1 MNSDPELME
10 WGDLATAA
18 RAAGSLAP
26 AWKKFIKTKFFVP
39 ILRSPDNNPKNFL
52 LCMARDAVLTI
63 SEVRA
68 RLDEQQSDGIVS
80 LSGGDILRRIE
91 DQGRIEVV
99 LRDGVFSISKK
110 RVDWLRS
117 GIKVATARVAT
128 KKALT
133 AAAPAAP
140 LPVLKV
146 ASASA
151 LAPAA
156 KAPLRSF
163 APVLKFRYVIP
174 VLLSI
179 AAIGILVTVVIPI
192 MSAPADTDV
201 QAPPAAPVPAPVG
214 FDPPPPAPSPV
225 LPAAAA
231 PQPSVTFTPSDNSFT
246 VNLPGLA
253 EEVELSP
260 DQVNQT
266 RGIDVHQYKL
276 QLGDWM
282 YTLEA
287 SDYGAHP
294 PKDRAAAMDILQE
307 SVVGKDG
314 TLLAAKPVYLRG
326 TVGREVRVRLSNGGE
341 RAARFALIR
350 SKLCM
355 VKVTAPSGERSAAQ
369 VDAFLNSFQ
378 LN

>member
-1 MNSDPELME
+1 MRRDSILLE

-18 RAAGSLAP
+18 KAAGSLTP
-26 AWKKFIKTKFFVP
+26 AWKKFIKTKFFVA
-39 ILRSPDNNPKNFL
+39 ILRSPDDNPKNFL
-52 LCMARDAVLTI
+52 LSMARQGTLVI
-63 SEVRA
+63 SEVRE
-68 RLDEQQSDGIVS
+68 RLDQQQGDGIVA
-80 LSGGDILRRIE
+80 LPGADILRRIE
-91 DQGRIEVV
+91 DHGCIEV
-99 LRDGVFSISKK
+99 LLSDSVFNISSK

-117 GIKVATARVAT
+117 GIKVTTARIAIR
-128 KKALT
+128 KILF

-140 LPVLKV
+140 LPVLRV

-151 LAPAA
+151 QAPDIPP
-156 KAPLRSF
+156 PLKSF
-163 APVLKFRYVIP
+163 APVLKSRYAMP
-174 VLLSI
+174 ALLSL
-179 AAIGILVTVVIPI
+179 AALGILAAVAIPIITAPAVVI
-192 MSAPADTDV
+192 V
-201 QAPPAAPVPAPVG
+201 QAPPAAPPPAPLAFV
-214 FDPPPPAPSPV
+214 PPPPAPGPV
-225 LPAAAA
+225 PPAAA
-231 PQPSVTFTPSDNSFT
+231 PSQSVFTFTPADNSFT

-260 DQVNQT
+260 DQVSQT

-276 QLGDWM
+276 QLDDWM

-287 SDYGAHP
+287 SDYGEHP

-314 TLLAAKPVYLRG
+314 KLVSSKPVYLRG
-326 TVGREVRVRLSNGGE
+326 SVGREVRVRLPNGGE

-355 VKVTAPSGERSAAQ
+355 VKVTAPPGAHSAARI
-369 VDAFLNSFQ
+369 DAFLKSFE